1 VDPPGK
7 MPSSMAGE
15 TLTATALNREPSQED
30 KSADEIQVKAVVPI
44 ILLLVRLSK
53 PFRAE

>member
-7 MPSSMAGE
+7 MSSSMAGE

-44 ILLLVRLSK
+44 ILLLVRLAK